1 MNSRQ
6 VTRFIL
12 RASGV
17 VSAITGIALM
27 VDGAAFEDELFRALL
42 LLGLGVLAMTG
53 GLMLFVYAH
62 ILDFMHC
69 LRGATKEVLAGKTSL
84 ARHGDAFH
92 ALSETRRDQQQPS
105 SETK

>member
-1 MNSRQ
+1 
-6 VTRFIL
+6 
-12 RASGV
+12 

-27 VDGAAFEDELFRALL
+27 VDGAAFEKEIFRALL

-84 ARHGDAFH
+84 AHH
-92 ALSETRRDQQQPS
+92 AASFPAQLETGKSRQQPS